1 MSKSQRQQGEL
12 ESLILNCL
20 WNAEDPMTSA
30 EILECVS
37 PDGSLALTTILTVL
51 SRLADKELVL
61 RATGTGR
68 SLLFTAAQS
77 REQHTAELMLKLVAD
92 AENPALAFSHFAEG
106 LSPSQLQALRN
117 SLI

>member
-1 MSKSQRQQGEL
+1 
-12 ESLILNCL
+12 
-20 WNAEDPMTSA
+20 MTSA

-51 SRLADKELVL
+51 SRLADKELVH
-61 RATGTGR
+61 RAPGSGR

-77 REQHTAELMLKLVAD
+77 REQHTAGLMLKLVTE

-106 LSPSQLQALRN
+106 LSPAQLQALRN
-117 SLI
+117 SLN